1 MTEAEPLPVAVDTSV
16 IVAGLLGWHRDH
28 ERALVLLESALASGR
43 LLLPSRVLI
52 ESYSVLT
59 RMPAPHRLSPRVA
72 MELLSETLRDA
83 AEVIELPASGRW
95 PFLDDLVEDEVA
107 GGAAYD
113 AEIVA
118 TATRA
123 GARRLVTLNVRDY
136 ERLAPSDLE
145 IVSGQDPPASQ
156 ELPSPSEP

>member
-1 MTEAEPLPVAVDTSV
+1 MGEATPVAVDTSV

-28 ERALVLLESALASGR
+28 DRARALLDAALACGEI
-43 LLLPSRVLI
+43 LLPSRVLI

-59 RMPAPHRLSPRVA
+59 RMPAPHRLAPQVA
-72 MELLSETLRDA
+72 LDLLRGTFHDLA
-83 AEVIELPASGRW
+83 AVIEFPAEERW
-95 PFLDDLVEDEVA
+95 RFLHELVDDEVA

-123 GARRLVTLNVRDY
+123 GARRLLTLNRRDY
-136 ERLAPSDLE
+136 DRLAPPDLE
-145 IVSGQDPPASQ
+145 IESGG
-156 ELPSPSEP
+156 